1 MIHQHP
7 YIRYAQ
13 ALLIVENQL
22 KSIDDISMEHI
33 KTEIKKGL
41 DAFCV
46 EPAESYENK
55 KTVKFRFIND
65 KSSAKLFK
73 YLAPNSITSD
83 MQARNLYNSATDY
96 LKTAKELDKSCE
108 GGLTMASMPIAGEF
122 CSFSDKGGVGRG
134 KTSCTIYEQGLALIT
149 SLTPLKPCLQYRID
163 KKEKPE
169 LFNVCIIPDITV
181 EALTDFV
188 KLFKRLIEQKLDSDL
203 MMGNVVEEI
212 KGKNKEY
219 KPKRPHIFQGNFPN
233 PPRSSAM
240 GSIALL
246 SAIGEM
252 AKESDVSEWA
262 FRVLESLKDSTYYM
276 VQYGNAQTF
285 TYNHY
290 VVELAQKSKLKT
302 IVDSIYYSELYNEE
316 HRTSKSTEY
325 QKFDLLASRF
335 LMLFNPS
342 SFRGFLS
349 FRAEYPKQVELL
361 LTTYFTKMT
370 EIDLDIVHSAKELG
384 RWLNQTAYFAAK
396 DEVGEPKGSSKED
409 INKYWNAIRKVK
421 SKVLVELESSIFSAK
436 SGDALIA
443 HAVTR
448 AGRISRLDAP
458 ENAALFMEKTAS
470 GELELENAKNLLIA
484 FSRIKNKKESEEQPT
499 DVTTALG
506 EDNYD
511 NEDLSEI

>member
-1 MIHQHP
+1 M
-7 YIRYAQ
+7 
-13 ALLIVENQL
+13 
-22 KSIDDISMEHI
+22 
-33 KTEIKKGL
+33 
-41 DAFCV
+41 
-46 EPAESYENK
+46 
-55 KTVKFRFIND
+55 
-65 KSSAKLFK
+65 
-73 YLAPNSITSD
+73 
-83 MQARNLYNSATDY
+83 
-96 LKTAKELDKSCE
+96 
-108 GGLTMASMPIAGEF
+108 
-122 CSFSDKGGVGRG
+122 
-134 KTSCTIYEQGLALIT
+134 
-149 SLTPLKPCLQYRID
+149 QYRID
-163 KKEKPE
+163 KKVKPE
-169 LFNVCIIPDITV
+169 LFNVCIIPDITI
-181 EALTDFV
+181 EALKDFI
-188 KLFKRLIEQKLDSDL
+188 KLFKRLREQKLDSDL
-203 MMGNVVEEI
+203 MIGNVVEELN
-212 KGKNKEY
+212 GKKKEI

-246 SAIGEM
+246 GAIGEM
-252 AKESDVSEWA
+252 AKESEVSELA
-262 FRVLESLKDSTYYM
+262 MKVLESLKDSTYYM

-290 VVELAQKSKLKT
+290 VVELAQQSKLKT

-316 HRTSKSTEY
+316 KRTSKSTEY

-443 HAVTR
+443 HTVTR
-448 AGRISRLDAP
+448 AGRISKLDAP
-458 ENAALFMEKTAS
+458 EAASLFMEKNAS
-470 GELELENAKNLLIA
+470 GELELESAKNLLIA

>member
-22 KSIDDISMEHI
+22 KSIDDITMEHI
-33 KTEIKKGL
+33 KAEIKKGL
-41 DAFCV
+41 AAFCV
-46 EPAESYENK
+46 EPAESYEMK
-55 KTVKFRFIND
+55 RTVKFRFIND
-65 KSSAKLFK
+65 KSSAKVFK
-73 YLAPNSITSD
+73 FLAPNSITSD

-96 LKTAKELDKSCE
+96 LKSAKELNKSCE

-122 CSFSDKGGVGRG
+122 CAFSEKGGVGRG

-188 KLFKRLIEQKLDSDL
+188 KLFKRLREQKLDSDL

-246 SAIGEM
+246 GAIGEM
-252 AKESDVSEWA
+252 AKESEVSELA
-262 FRVLESLKDSTYYM
+262 LKVLDSLKDSTYYM

-290 VVELAQKSKLKT
+290 VVELAQQSKLKT

-316 HRTSKSTEY
+316 KRTSKSTEY
-325 QKFDLLASRF
+325 QKFDLFASRF
-335 LMLFNPS
+335 LMLFNQS
-342 SFRGFLS
+342 AFRGFLS

-361 LTTYFTKMT
+361 ITTYFTKMAK
-370 EIDLDIVHSAKELG
+370 IDPDIVRSAKELG

-396 DEVGEPKGSSKED
+396 DEVGKED
-409 INKYWNAIRKVK
+409 WNEIRKLK
-421 SKVLVELESSIFSAK
+421 AKVLVELESSIFSAK
-436 SGDALIA
+436 SGDALIS
-443 HAVTR
+443 HSVTR
-448 AGRISRLDAP
+448 AGRISKLDAP
-458 ENAALFMEKTAS
+458 EAASLFMEKAAS

-484 FSRIKNKKESEEQPT
+484 FSRIKNQRESVEQPKE
-499 DVTTALG
+499 VTSALG
-506 EDNYD
+506 EDIS
-511 NEDLSEI
+511 EDEDFSNI

>member
-13 ALLIVENQL
+13 ALLMVENQL

-33 KTEIKKGL
+33 KAEIKKGL

-46 EPAESYENK
+46 EPAESYEHK

-83 MQARNLYNSATDY
+83 MQARNLYKSATDY
-96 LKTAKELDKSCE
+96 LKSAKELEKSCE

-149 SLTPLKPCLQYRID
+149 SLSPLKPCLQYRID
-163 KKEKPE
+163 KKDRPE
-169 LFNVCIIPDITV
+169 LFNVCIIPDITI
-181 EALTDFV
+181 EALIDFIR
-188 KLFKRLIEQKLDSDL
+188 LFKRLREQKLDSDL
-203 MMGNVVEEI
+203 MIGNVVEEMN
-212 KGKNKEY
+212 GKKKEI

-246 SAIGEM
+246 GAIGEM
-252 AKESDVSEWA
+252 AKESDVSELA
-262 FRVLESLKDSTYYM
+262 LRVLESLKDSTYYM

-302 IVDSIYYSELYNEE
+302 IVDSIYYSKLYNEE
-316 HRTSKSTEY
+316 KRTSKSPEY
-325 QKFDLLASRF
+325 QKFDLFGSRF
-335 LMLFNPS
+335 LMLFNQATFS
-342 SFRGFLS
+342 GFLS

-361 LTTYFTKMT
+361 LTTYFTKMAK
-370 EIDLDIVHSAKELG
+370 IDPKIVASAKELG

-396 DEVGEPKGSSKED
+396 DEVGNETKWDE
-409 INKYWNAIRKVK
+409 IRKVK
-421 SKVLVELESSIFSAK
+421 SKVLIELESSIFSAK

-448 AGRISRLDAP
+448 AGRISKLDAP
-458 ENAALFMEKTAS
+458 ESAALFMEKVAS

-484 FSRIKNKKESEEQPT
+484 FSRIKNRKERDSQPEEVT
-499 DVTTALG
+499 DELG
-506 EDNYD
+506 EDNYE

>member
-22 KSIDDISMEHI
+22 KSIDDITMEHI
-33 KTEIKKGL
+33 KAEIKKGL
-41 DAFCV
+41 AAFCV
-46 EPAESYENK
+46 EPAESYEMK

-65 KSSAKLFK
+65 KSSAKVFK
-73 YLAPNSITSD
+73 FLAPNSITSD

-96 LKTAKELDKSCE
+96 LKSAKELNKSCE

-122 CSFSDKGGVGRG
+122 CAFSEKGGVGRG

-163 KKEKPE
+163 KREKPE

-188 KLFKRLIEQKLDSDL
+188 KLFKRLREQKLDSDL

-246 SAIGEM
+246 GAIGEM
-252 AKESDVSEWA
+252 AKESEVSELA
-262 FRVLESLKDSTYYM
+262 LKVLDSLKDSTYYM

-290 VVELAQKSKLKT
+290 VVELAQQSKLKT

-316 HRTSKSTEY
+316 KRTSKSTEY
-325 QKFDLLASRF
+325 QKFDLFASRF
-335 LMLFNPS
+335 LMLFNQS
-342 SFRGFLS
+342 AFRGFLS

-361 LTTYFTKMT
+361 ITTYFTKMAK
-370 EIDLDIVHSAKELG
+370 IDPDIVRSAKELG

-396 DEVGEPKGSSKED
+396 DEVGKED
-409 INKYWNAIRKVK
+409 WNEIRKLK
-421 SKVLVELESSIFSAK
+421 AKVLVELESSIFSAK

-443 HAVTR
+443 HSVTR
-448 AGRISRLDAP
+448 AGRISKLDAP
-458 ENAALFMEKTAS
+458 EAASLFMEKAAS

-484 FSRIKNKKESEEQPT
+484 FSRIKNKRESVEQPKE
-499 DVTTALG
+499 VTSALG
-506 EDNYD
+506 EDIS
-511 NEDLSEI
+511 EDEDFSNI

>member
-22 KSIDDISMEHI
+22 KSIDDITMEHI
-33 KTEIKKGL
+33 KAEIKKGL
-41 DAFCV
+41 AAFCV
-46 EPAESYENK
+46 EPAESYETK
-55 KTVKFRFIND
+55 KTVKFHFIND
-65 KSSAKLFK
+65 KSSAKVFK
-73 YLAPNSITSD
+73 FLAPNSITSD

-188 KLFKRLIEQKLDSDL
+188 KLFKRLREQKLDSDL
-203 MMGNVVEEI
+203 LMGNVVEEI

-246 SAIGEM
+246 GAIGEM
-252 AKESDVSEWA
+252 AKESEVSELA
-262 FRVLESLKDSTYYM
+262 LKVLDSLKDSTYYM

-290 VVELAQKSKLKT
+290 VVELAQQSKLKT

-316 HRTSKSTEY
+316 KRTSKSTEY
-325 QKFDLLASRF
+325 QKFDLFASRF
-335 LMLFNPS
+335 LMLFNQS
-342 SFRGFLS
+342 AFRGFLS

-361 LTTYFTKMT
+361 ITTYFTKMAK
-370 EIDLDIVHSAKELG
+370 IDPDIVRSAKELG

-396 DEVGEPKGSSKED
+396 DEVGKED
-409 INKYWNAIRKVK
+409 WNEIRKVK
-421 SKVLVELESSIFSAK
+421 AKVLVELESSIFSAK
-436 SGDALIA
+436 SGDALIF

-448 AGRISRLDAP
+448 AGRISKLDAP
-458 ENAALFMEKTAS
+458 ESASLFMEKAAS

-484 FSRIKNKKESEEQPT
+484 FSRIKNKRESVEQPKE
-499 DVTTALG
+499 VTSALG
-506 EDNYD
+506 EDIS
-511 NEDLSEI
+511 EDEDFSNI

>member
-22 KSIDDISMEHI
+22 ESIDDITMEHI
-33 KTEIKKGL
+33 KAEIKKGL

-46 EPAESYENK
+46 EPAESYEMK
-55 KTVKFRFIND
+55 KSVKFHFIND
-65 KSSAKLFK
+65 KSSAKVFK

-96 LKTAKELDKSCE
+96 IKSANELDKSCE

-122 CSFSDKGGVGRG
+122 CSFSEKSVGRG
-134 KTSCTIYEQGLALIT
+134 KTSCTVYEQGLALIS

-163 KKEKPE
+163 KKDRPD
-169 LFNVCIIPDITV
+169 LFNVCIIPDITI
-181 EALTDFV
+181 EALQDFIE
-188 KLFKRLIEQKLDSDL
+188 LFKRLRVQKLDSDL
-203 MMGNVVEEI
+203 MIGNVVEELN
-212 KGKNKEY
+212 GKKKEI

-240 GSIALL
+240 GSVALL
-246 SAIGEM
+246 GAIGEM
-252 AKESDVSEWA
+252 AKESEVSDLA
-262 FRVLESLKDSTYYM
+262 LRVLDSLKDSTYYM

-290 VVELAQKSKLKT
+290 VVELAQKSQLKT
-302 IVDSIYYSELYNEE
+302 IVDSIYYSTLYNEE
-316 HRTSKSTEY
+316 RRTSKSTEY
-325 QKFDLLASRF
+325 QKFDLFTSRF
-335 LMLFNPS
+335 LMLFNKS
-342 SFRGFLS
+342 AFNGFLS
-349 FRAEYPKQVELL
+349 FRAEYPNQVELL

-370 EIDLDIVHSAKELG
+370 KIDPNIVRSAKELG

-396 DEVGEPKGSSKED
+396 DEVGRDDRDE
-409 INKYWNAIRKVK
+409 IRKVK

-448 AGRISRLDAP
+448 AGRISKLDAP
-458 ENAALFMEKTAS
+458 ETAALFMEKTAS

-484 FSRIKNKKESEEQPT
+484 FSRIKNKQESDEQPKEIAS
-499 DVTTALG
+499 DLG
-506 EDNYD
+506 EDNVE
-511 NEDLSEI
+511 EDLSNI

>member
-22 KSIDDISMEHI
+22 KSIDDITMEHI
-33 KTEIKKGL
+33 KAEIKKGL
-41 DAFCV
+41 AAFCV
-46 EPAESYENK
+46 EPAESYEMK

-65 KSSAKLFK
+65 KSSAKVFK
-73 YLAPNSITSD
+73 FLAPNSITSD

-96 LKTAKELDKSCE
+96 LKSAKELNKSCE

-122 CSFSDKGGVGRG
+122 CAFSEKGGVGRG

-188 KLFKRLIEQKLDSDL
+188 KLFKRLREQKLDSDL

-246 SAIGEM
+246 GAIGEM
-252 AKESDVSEWA
+252 AKESEVSELA
-262 FRVLESLKDSTYYM
+262 LKVLDSLKDSTYYM

-290 VVELAQKSKLKT
+290 VVELAQQSKLKT

-316 HRTSKSTEY
+316 KRTSKSTEY
-325 QKFDLLASRF
+325 QKFDLFASRF
-335 LMLFNPS
+335 LMLFNQS
-342 SFRGFLS
+342 AFRGFLS

-361 LTTYFTKMT
+361 ITTYFTKMAK
-370 EIDLDIVHSAKELG
+370 IDPDIVRSAKELG

-396 DEVGEPKGSSKED
+396 DEVGKED
-409 INKYWNAIRKVK
+409 WNEIRKLK
-421 SKVLVELESSIFSAK
+421 AKVLVELESSIFSAK
-436 SGDALIA
+436 SGDALIS
-443 HAVTR
+443 HSVTR
-448 AGRISRLDAP
+448 AGRISKLDAP
-458 ENAALFMEKTAS
+458 EAASLFMEKAAS

-484 FSRIKNKKESEEQPT
+484 FSRIKNQRESVEQPKE
-499 DVTTALG
+499 VTSALG
-506 EDNYD
+506 EDIS
-511 NEDLSEI
+511 EDEDFSNI